1 MLQGVGIW
9 ESFGSIFPAS
19 VVIINKAGEIV
30 YKNNIFKNLV
40 GLSHTNLLQ
49 AIDNNCL
56 VNLNK
61 IMLLCEKEKKVFSD
75 TLKIKASGEKILYF
89 IILVLFLVFC
99 CLREI

>member
-1 MLQGVGIW
+1 MSAEMLQGIGFW

-30 YKNNIFKNLV
+30 YANNVFKNLV
-40 GLSHTNLLQ
+40 VLNHANLFQ

-56 VNLNK
+56 INLNK
-61 IMLLCEKEKKVFSD
+61 IILLCEKEKKVLSN

-89 IILVLFLVFC
+89 T
-99 CLREI
+99 